1 MTWAV
6 HSSPYQSLGAGI
18 VSASLAGR
26 RSSPN
31 HDIHSRRS
39 EGTAACAK
47 GFLKADLQVCSVAPG
62 DAAPG
67 IKVSEA
73 QEADLQSM

>member
-1 MTWAV
+1 MLALPSAWDAAG
-6 HSSPYQSLGAGI
+6 SLGCFQ
-18 VSASLAGR
+18 
-26 RSSPN
+26 PN
-31 HDIHSRRS
+31 HDIHARRS

-47 GFLKADLQVCSVAPG
+47 GFLKADLQVCSVDPG

-73 QEADLQSM
+73 QKAGFAK